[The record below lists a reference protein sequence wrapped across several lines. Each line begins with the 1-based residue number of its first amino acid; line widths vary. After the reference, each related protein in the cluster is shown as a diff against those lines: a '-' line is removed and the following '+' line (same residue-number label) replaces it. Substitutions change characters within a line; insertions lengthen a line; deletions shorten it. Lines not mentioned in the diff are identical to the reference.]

1 MPQNL
6 VALMVFAGFLFV
18 GFLLAVGHAG
28 FAAKFADYFYFAL
41 LGVVFW
47 SLTKK

>member
-1 MPQNL
+1 MPRNL
-6 VALMVFAGFLFV
+6 AVLMVFGGFLFI
-18 GFLLAVGHAG
+18 GFLLAAEHAG

-41 LGVVFW
+41 LGVAFW